1 MLTSLG
7 KLYVRFLDALGWR
20 LRRVFGDHRID
31 RLLVGLARHWRP
43 LLTKPIFIGI
53 TGSAGKSTTKELL
66 VGVLSYKGRGVA
78 NPGTLNMVAEVAK
91 TILQAHPWHSF
102 CISEIG
108 APEPGAMDEPLA
120 LLQPSIGIVTVIAN
134 DHLAAYGSREAI
146 AAEKAK
152 LTSSLPATGTAV
164 LNADDALV
172 VSMMKNAKAKI
183 LSYGVTSTAD
193 LRAEDITS
201 AWPERLAFTALYG
214 KERVQVR
221 TQLCGTHWIPA
232 VLSAIGGGLA
242 TGMTLEECAAGVAT
256 VTPFEGRMQPVITPD
271 GVTFIRD
278 DFKAPLWTLDACFDF
293 MKAAQA
299 KRKIMIVGT
308 LSDYGTGTGASK
320 KYAEVARLAQEVA
333 DITIFVG
340 HWASSALKVRRPG
353 GDGALKMF
361 TRVQDASE
369 FINSMSCSGDLI
381 LLKGTTKQDHLSRVV
396 LARSKEIACWRD
408 DCARNMFCSECPER
422 MKPAGALVAQQKIAA
437 VFTSSRSGFANLQ
450 AHEQVIVGLGNP
462 EAKYSNTPH
471 NVGYAVVDQ
480 LAKSLGFEW
489 IVTPQA
495 LFARGVAQGR
505 SICLVKINMNMNL
518 IGSELKKLSE
528 IMSFSTAQCIL
539 VYDDLDLALGTVR
552 TRLGGSAGGHR
563 GVASILEA
571 FQSDK
576 FRRVK
581 IGVAQVG
588 AKLDRA
594 MYVTQAFDAENDATI
609 EKAISQAAMKALEIA
624 KTDSTATNHAK
635 AL

>member
-201 AWPERLAFTALYG
+201 AWPERLAFTALCG

-256 VTPFEGRMQPVITPD
+256 VAPFEGRMQPVTTPD

-299 KRKIMIVGT
+299 KRKIIVIGELSDVATKKEKVYWKAAIASQDIADVTVFVGT
-308 LSDYGTGTGASK
+308 
-320 KYAEVARLAQEVA
+320 
-333 DITIFVG
+333 
-340 HWASSALKVRRPG
+340 WASSALKAQRPG
-353 GDGALKMF
+353 AESALQVF
-361 TRVQDASE
+361 THVRDAAE
-369 FINSMSCSGDLI
+369 FINSISSEGDLI
-381 LLKGTTKQDHLSRVV
+381 LLKGSVKQDHLSRVV

-489 IVTPQA
+489 IVTPEA